1 MVPVYGCI
9 RLSVASAHSSIVVS
23 SLPRFLVDVL
33 IPCDLNHRPLATF
46 VQVCPH
52 QCKGS
57 CHPHRSHFWLISS
70 PLSHLLSLANALI
83 GVRLRAK
90 AFRSLSFFFSY
101 FPSSFQIVVKLL
113 GSGCCILTL
122 SPALSESISLL
133 VTDCI
138 SNSSV
143 VSLEWLTVES
153 CIRTW
158 HQQVQLDES

>member
-1 MVPVYGCI
+1 M
-9 RLSVASAHSSIVVS
+9 HS
-23 SLPRFLVDVL
+23 
-33 IPCDLNHRPLATF
+33 T
-46 VQVCPH
+46 
-52 QCKGS
+52 
-57 CHPHRSHFWLISS
+57 ISS
-70 PLSHLLSLANALI
+70 KCTLKHCSIKSAEVSGRRPHPLRPQPSSTGNVCASVSTSMQGLVPPAQIAFLAHFIATVPLTVTGQCPNWREIASEGLQVSL
-83 GVRLRAK
+83 
-90 AFRSLSFFFSY
+90 FFFSY